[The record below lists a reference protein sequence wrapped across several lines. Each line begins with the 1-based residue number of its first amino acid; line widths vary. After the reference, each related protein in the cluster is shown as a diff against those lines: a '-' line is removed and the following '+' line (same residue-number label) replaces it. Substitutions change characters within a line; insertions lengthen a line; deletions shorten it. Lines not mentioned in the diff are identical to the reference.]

1 MLALT
6 CRNASI
12 GGLSGVQPVLS
23 LPRPHWYFLWACF
36 PSSSLS
42 CDQPYSA
49 QRSTNAYP
57 PHTESQVVND
67 VLTATRDFRS
77 LRPDVRPP
85 PPRPG
90 SSSAPP
96 PLLCLHGTLP
106 VVYQGATY
114 NIPVE
119 LLLTVNHPLHPP
131 LAYVRPTHA
140 MVIAPQHRHVDVDGK
155 VYLPYLSEWVH
166 PRSNLSELL
175 REMASVFGA
184 ATPVLS
190 RTTPPIQPPDE
201 PRREALLRQ
210 LAARTAARLRE
221 VSDGAAAE
229 LSRLSAEREQLLALD
244 REVGVSLDRLSLS
257 SGGHANDPEATRRRL
272 AALRAEDAEL
282 SAWLAANAELSKEVD
297 VDKLVVAGDVPSAQL
312 LDARAEDL
320 ALSDARHLVSEAFH
334 QERIGLDAFL
344 RETRKL
350 SREQYMARALVVK
363 IKKVQRQR
371 AAAAGGAPGSG
382 GGGGP
387 PGRGGGG
394 YSSAHQP
401 YQ

>member
-1 MLALT
+1 MD
-6 CRNASI
+6 ASRAHVV
-12 GGLSGVQPVLS
+12 GLL
-23 LPRPHWYFLWACF
+23 
-36 PSSSLS
+36 
-42 CDQPYSA
+42 
-49 QRSTNAYP
+49 RSTNAYP

-90 SSSAPP
+90 VSNSPP

-114 NIPVE
+114 NIPIE

-131 LAYVRPTHA
+131 LVYVRPTHS

-155 VYLPYLSEWVH
+155 VYLPYLSEWSH

-175 REMASVFGA
+175 RDMASVFGA

-201 PRREALLRQ
+201 PRREALMRQ
-210 LAARTAARLRE
+210 LVARTATRLRE
-221 VSDGAAAE
+221 INDSATAE
-229 LSRLSAEREQLLALD
+229 LSRLSAERDQLLALD
-244 REVGVSLDRLSLS
+244 REVGVSLERLSLS
-257 SGGHANDPEATRRRL
+257 SGTGGGHGSDPDATRRRL

-334 QERIGLDAFL
+334 QERISLDVFL

-350 SREQYMARALVVK
+350 SREQYMAQALVVK
-363 IKKVQRQR
+363 IKK
-371 AAAAGGAPGSG
+371 
-382 GGGGP
+382 
-387 PGRGGGG
+387 
-394 YSSAHQP
+394 
-401 YQ
+401 

>member
-1 MLALT
+1 M
-6 CRNASI
+6 
-12 GGLSGVQPVLS
+12 
-23 LPRPHWYFLWACF
+23 
-36 PSSSLS
+36 
-42 CDQPYSA
+42 
-49 QRSTNAYP
+49 
-57 PHTESQVVND
+57 
-67 VLTATRDFRS
+67 
-77 LRPDVRPP
+77 
-85 PPRPG
+85 
-90 SSSAPP
+90 
-96 PLLCLHGTLP
+96 LCLHGTLP

-119 LLLTVNHPLHPP
+119 LLLTVNHPHHPP
-131 LAYVRPTHA
+131 LAYVRPTST

-155 VYLPYLSEWVH
+155 VYLPYLSEWTH
-166 PRSNLSELL
+166 PRSNLSDLL
-175 REMASVFGA
+175 RDMASVFGV

-190 RTTPPIQPPDE
+190 RTTPPIQPTDE

-210 LAARTAARLRE
+210 LAARTTARLRE
-221 VSDGAAAE
+221 ISDAAAAE
-229 LSRLSAEREQLLALD
+229 LARLTAEREQLLALD

-257 SGGHANDPEATRRRL
+257 SGPGGGSHGNDPDATRRRL

-282 SAWLAANAELSKEVD
+282 TAWLSANAELSKEVD

-334 QERIGLDAFL
+334 QERISLDVFL

-371 AAAAGGAPGSG
+371 AAEIM
-382 GGGGP
+382 
-387 PGRGGGG
+387 
-394 YSSAHQP
+394 
-401 YQ
+401 

>member
-1 MLALT
+1 MFSFEHAL
-6 CRNASI
+6 SF
-12 GGLSGVQPVLS
+12 
-23 LPRPHWYFLWACF
+23 H
-36 PSSSLS
+36 PSNVTNLH
-42 CDQPYSA
+42 PA

-90 SSSAPP
+90 ASSAPP

-155 VYLPYLSEWVH
+155 VYLPYLSEWSH
-166 PRSNLSELL
+166 PRSNLSDLL
-175 REMASVFGA
+175 RDMASVFGT

-190 RTTPPIQPPDE
+190 RTTPPIQPADE

-221 VSDGAAAE
+221 VSDGATAE

-257 SGGHANDPEATRRRL
+257 SGAGGGHASDPDATRRRL
-272 AALRAEDAEL
+272 AALRAEDADL
-282 SAWLAANAELSKEVD
+282 SAWLTANAELSKEVD

-334 QERIGLDAFL
+334 QERIGLDVFL

-371 AAAAGGAPGSG
+371 AAAAGGGGAPGSG
-382 GGGGP
+382 GGGEP